1 MSATSLS
8 SELLTV
14 TCKDGDPT
22 AARRWQAVSSF
33 AYPAIRVSP
42 KGGLHGRFRT
52 AASADFQMT
61 DIEASAQFVERV
73 PDPTGNASDFYKVS
87 LQLSGSGIMRQDDRT
102 LLLTPGTM
110 TLYDTGRP
118 YTLDFNEDYR
128 FLVAM
133 FPKAALEMPHGVLGE
148 LVARPLDT
156 GRGIGAVAAAY
167 LRSVSDQMEA
177 LPRRTG
183 QVLAR
188 TGLSLVAALL
198 SEHFDSEHTPTPGGG
213 VVLAQVCYY
222 INQNL
227 ADPDLSPAVVAAA
240 NFISTRYLYYL
251 FRNSGTGVAEWIK
264 HRRLARAR
272 EDLADPALREVSIAG
287 IGRRWGLPDAP
298 YFSRAFR
305 EAYGETPGAYRARC
319 LAPHAV

>member
-1 MSATSLS
+1 M
-8 SELLTV
+8 
-14 TCKDGDPT
+14 CQG
-22 AARRWQAVSSF
+22 
-33 AYPAIRVSP
+33 
-42 KGGLHGRFRT
+42 
-52 AASADFQMT
+52 
-61 DIEASAQFVERV
+61 
-73 PDPTGNASDFYKVS
+73 
-87 LQLSGSGIMRQDDRT
+87 DRT

-156 GRGIGAVAAAY
+156 GKGIGAVTAAY
-167 LRSVSDQMEA
+167 LRSVSDEMEA
-177 LPRRTG
+177 LSRQRG
-183 QVLAR
+183 RVLAR

-198 SEHFDSEHTPTPGGG
+198 SEHFDNEQTPASGGA
-213 VVLAQVCYY
+213 VLAQVCYY

-227 ADPDLSPAVVAAA
+227 ADPDLSPGGVAAA
-240 NFISTRYLYYL
+240 NFISTRHLYYL

-264 HRRLARAR
+264 HRRLAHAR
-272 EDLADPALREVSIAG
+272 EDLSDPALREVSVAA

-298 YFSRAFR
+298 YFNRAFR
-305 EAYGETPGAYRARC
+305 EAYGETPGAYRTRC
-319 LAPHAV
+319 LARHTA

>member
-1 MSATSLS
+1 MSASSLS

-22 AARRWQAVSSF
+22 AVRRWQAISSF

-42 KGGLHGRFRT
+42 KGDLCGRFRT

-61 DIEASAQFVERV
+61 DIQASPQFVERI
-73 PDPTGNASDFYKVS
+73 PDPTGNASEFYKVS
-87 LQLSGSGIMRQDDRT
+87 LQLSGSGVMCQGDRT

-118 YTLDFNEDYR
+118 YTLDFDEDYR

-156 GRGIGAVAAAY
+156 GRGIGAVVAAY
-167 LRSVSDQMEA
+167 LRSVSDEMEA
-177 LPRRTG
+177 LPRQTG
-183 QVLAR
+183 RVLAR

-198 SEHFDSEHTPTPGGG
+198 SEHFDNEHTPASGGA
-213 VVLAQVCYY
+213 VLAQVCYY

-227 ADPDLSPAVVAAA
+227 TDPDLSPVGVAAA
-240 NFISTRYLYYL
+240 NFISTRHLYYL

-272 EDLADPALREVSIAG
+272 EDLADPALRDVSVAG

-298 YFSRAFR
+298 YFNRAFR
-305 EAYGETPGAYRARC
+305 EAYGETPGTYRARC
-319 LAPHAV
+319 LARNSM